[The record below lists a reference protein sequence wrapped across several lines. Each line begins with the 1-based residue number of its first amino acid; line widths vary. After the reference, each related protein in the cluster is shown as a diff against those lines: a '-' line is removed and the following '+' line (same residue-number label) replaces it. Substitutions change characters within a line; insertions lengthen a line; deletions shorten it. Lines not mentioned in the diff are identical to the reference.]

1 MLLDEALHVL
11 MVYWGEV
18 AQHGAVFP
26 IFGFCKQRGN
36 KVGSSFWR
44 SAGNTE
50 AHVFCIMRAVGTVL
64 NMGIKINGL
73 LVPVK
78 VAIDKF

>member
-1 MLLDEALHVL
+1 MLLDEALHVV

-36 KVGSSFWR
+36 TVGSSLWR
-44 SAGNTE
+44 GTGSTE
-50 AHVFCIMRAVGTVL
+50 LHVLCLVRAVGTVL
-64 NMGIKINGL
+64 NMGIEVNGL

-78 VAIDKF
+78 VAIIYC